1 YMSPKFGLLSADTW
15 SLVAIFLRN
24 LFLNWLVLL
33 PLLAAVLIIP
43 RVSVILVRLGTRP
56 WFQAQEG
63 WILPWFFWAAVVLG
77 AFAIAYIAAN
87 RPGLG
92 KFSTFPPRL
101 RSQGW
106 FLRLCLLPL
115 ALMAV
120 LITLYWAWVRS
131 SGTPLSGL

>member
-1 YMSPKFGLLSADTW
+1 
-15 SLVAIFLRN
+15 
-24 LFLNWLVLL
+24 
-33 PLLAAVLIIP
+33 
-43 RVSVILVRLGTRP
+43 
-56 WFQAQEG
+56 
-63 WILPWFFWAAVVLG
+63 
-77 AFAIAYIAAN
+77 IAYIAAN

-115 ALMAV
+115 ALMAF

-131 SGTPLSGL
+131 SGTPLSGLSFVILGWETSPLVAFTLFGVLLHAGGFALSRIWVGQYVFGELAGVVLTGALGGAAAWIAASQLFPAVGHE